1 MKKEKDYIGDI
12 AEIRS
17 MMERSSKFLSLSGW
31 AGVMAG
37 VYALV
42 AAYLSYAVLDFN
54 PGEIAPST
62 NGLAT
67 GFPIPPQL
75 VSLALG
81 TLLLAIGTAVF
92 LSQRKSSK
100 RGEKLWNATSRRMV
114 ATMAIPLVSG
124 GLLILILLNNGLVG
138 LAAPFSL
145 IFYGLALFAA
155 GSFTYGA
162 VKFLGLMEVVLGLIG
177 TCFIGYG
184 LLCWAIGFG
193 VLHIVYGI
201 YIHYRYETEM

>member
-37 VYALV
+37 VYALA

-62 NGLAT
+62 SGPAT

-124 GLLILILLNNGLVG
+124 GLLILILLTNGLVG

>member
-1 MKKEKDYIGDI
+1 MEKEKDYIKDI

-37 VYALV
+37 IYALA
-42 AAYLSYAVLDFN
+42 AAYLSYTVIGFN
-54 PGEIAPST
+54 PGELTPASEHVAPMR
-62 NGLAT
+62 
-67 GFPIPPQL
+67 PQL
-75 VSLALG
+75 VSLAIG

-100 RGEKLWNATSRRMV
+100 RGEQLWNATSRRLV
-114 ATMAIPLVSG
+114 ATMAAPLVTG
-124 GLLILILLNNGLVG
+124 GLLILLLSANGLIS
-138 LAAPFSL
+138 LAAPLSL
-145 IFYGLALFAA
+145 IFYGLALYGA
-155 GSFTYGA
+155 GSFTYRA
-162 VKFLGLMEVVLGLIG
+162 VKFLGLMEVALGLIG

-201 YIHYRYETEM
+201 YIHYHYETKR

>member
-17 MMERSSKFLSLSGW
+17 MMERTSKFLSLSGW

-37 VYALV
+37 IYALA
-42 AAYLSYAVLDFN
+42 AAYVTYATLGFN
-54 PGEIAPST
+54 PSEIIPPAGAAATAP
-62 NGLAT
+62 
-67 GFPIPPQL
+67 PIPPQL
-75 VSLALG
+75 LSLAFG
-81 TLLLAIGTAVF
+81 TLLLAVGTAVF
-92 LSQRKSSK
+92 LSQRKSHK
-100 RGEKLWNATSRRMV
+100 RGEKLWNTTSRRLV
-114 ATMAIPLVSG
+114 VNMAIPLVTG
-124 GLLILILLNNGLVG
+124 GLVILILLSHGMAG

-145 IFYGLALFAA
+145 IFYGLAPYGA
-155 GSFTYGA
+155 GSLTYGTIEL
-162 VKFLGLMEVVLGLIG
+162 LGLREIGLGLIG

-201 YIHYRYETEM
+201 YIHYRYEK

>member
-124 GLLILILLNNGLVG
+124 GLLILILLSNGLVG

>member
-37 VYALV
+37 IYALV
-42 AAYLSYAVLDFN
+42 AAYLSYAVFNFN
-54 PGEIAPST
+54 PDEITSPIGAPAS
-62 NGLAT
+62 GSML
-67 GFPIPPQL
+67 PPQL
-75 VSLALG
+75 VSLAIG

-100 RGEKLWNATSRRMV
+100 RGEKLWNATSRRMIV
-114 ATMAIPLVSG
+114 AMATPLVTG
-124 GLLILILLNNGLVG
+124 GLLILILLSNGLVG

-145 IFYGLALFAA
+145 IFYGLALFGA

-162 VKFLGLMEVVLGLIG
+162 VKFLGVMEVLLGVIG
-177 TCFIGYG
+177 TCFVSYG

-201 YIHYRYETEM
+201 YIHYRYER

>member
-37 VYALV
+37 IYALA
-42 AAYLSYAVLDFN
+42 AAYVTYAVFGFN
-54 PGEIAPST
+54 PSEIAPTIGVS
-62 NGLAT
+62 AT
-67 GFPIPPQL
+67 GSYISTQL
-75 VSLALG
+75 LSLAFG

-100 RGEKLWNATSRRMV
+100 RGEKLWNVTSRRMIV
-114 ATMAIPLVSG
+114 TMTVPLITG
-124 GLLILILLNNGLVG
+124 GVLILVFLANGMVG

-145 IFYGLALFAA
+145 IFYGLALYGA

-162 VKFLGLMEVVLGLIG
+162 IKLLGLMEIVLGLIG

-184 LLCWAIGFG
+184 LVCWAIGFG

-201 YIHYRYETEM
+201 YIHYRYEK